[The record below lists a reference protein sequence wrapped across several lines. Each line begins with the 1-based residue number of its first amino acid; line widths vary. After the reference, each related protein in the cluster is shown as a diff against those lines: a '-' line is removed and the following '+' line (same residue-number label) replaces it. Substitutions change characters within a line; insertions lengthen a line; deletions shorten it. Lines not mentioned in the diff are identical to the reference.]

1 MANASIHT
9 LEKNPR
15 VELEYTVDKFLN
27 GLITIK
33 QPKHGF
39 RAGCDSIYL
48 AASIQ
53 PKPDERVLDVGA
65 GVGVVSLALA
75 QRCPNVRVVAL
86 ENHPDL
92 VSLALSNI
100 QDNQMS
106 DQVELHSLSLHL
118 IQQNL
123 TSGLFNYVLTNPPY
137 HEKHN
142 TTSSNLLKSASKTE
156 EISLKDW
163 INGCWKM
170 LKPNGLL
177 SMIHRPTRLSEILNH
192 FKGKFGDVV
201 IFPLWEMNNETTTR
215 IIIQAR
221 KGSQGKDKLC
231 YGMHTNGP
239 DGCLTPAAE
248 KILRDCHALKVMD

>member
-27 GLITIK
+27 GLLTIK

-39 RAGCDSIYL
+39 RAGCDSIFL

-53 PKPDERVLDVGA
+53 PKADERVLDVGA

-75 QRCPNVRVVAL
+75 KRCPDVRVVAL

-106 DQVELHSLSLHL
+106 EQVEVASLPLHL
-118 IQQNL
+118 ATPKL
-123 TSGLFNYVLTNPPY
+123 TSGLFDYVLTNPPY

-142 TTSSNLLKSASKTE
+142 STSSNRLKSTSKTE
-156 EISLKDW
+156 DMVLEDW

-177 SMIHRPTRLSEILNH
+177 SMIHRPARLSEILNH
-192 FKGKFGDVV
+192 FKEKFGDVV
-201 IFPLWEMNNETTTR
+201 IFPLWEMNNETTMR
-215 IIIQAR
+215 LIIQAR
-221 KGSQGKDKLC
+221 KGGKGKDDLRF
-231 YGMHTNGP
+231 GLHTNDK
-239 DGCLTPAAE
+239 DGILTSQAQ
-248 KILRDCHALKVMD
+248 KILRDGDALKI